1 MLRGPIGTRPIAAAG
16 TESSLPQQS
25 EYEDRS
31 LPVKGQVLF
40 DKNTAHA
47 DSRVQIGYAYRIL
60 RSTIDCFQSEDGSE
74 RYIGTG
80 VSGWL
85 DLGDGWRHYL
95 TLDKHEFDDAPL
107 WDTLMG
113 RVFELIKPLLKEAEH
128 KSFSLE
134 FDDLALGLEGALNLQ
149 TGSVTIQTGDRPGD
163 NGRGDGGGGI
173 FPRMGVDP
181 NFVVPNRLQRERDK
195 SVPDVQRVEF

>member
-16 TESSLPQQS
+16 TKSSLPQQS

-95 TLDKHEFDDAPL
+95 TLDKHLPVGLPGPEEQPPANDNVAGRPADLVFFRCGIGLFLFARRQGSDAL
-107 WDTLMG
+107 
-113 RVFELIKPLLKEAEH
+113 RF
-128 KSFSLE
+128 
-134 FDDLALGLEGALNLQ
+134 LGA
-149 TGSVTIQTGDRPGD
+149 RP
-163 NGRGDGGGGI
+163 
-173 FPRMGVDP
+173 
-181 NFVVPNRLQRERDK
+181 
-195 SVPDVQRVEF
+195 